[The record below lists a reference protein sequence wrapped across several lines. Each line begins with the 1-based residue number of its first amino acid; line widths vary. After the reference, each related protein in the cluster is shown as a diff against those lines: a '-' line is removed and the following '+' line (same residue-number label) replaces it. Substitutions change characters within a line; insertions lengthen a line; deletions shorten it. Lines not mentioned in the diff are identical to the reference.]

1 MSDAEVNTMEQM
13 LIELIFDMVIPFNI
27 TELPSFRIFVES
39 IRVNASNKIPGS
51 IKIKEILLMNRA
63 NIAVASMG

>member
-1 MSDAEVNTMEQM
+1 MSDTEVKTMEKII
-13 LIELIFDMVIPFNI
+13 IELIVYMAIPFNI

-51 IKIKEILLMNRA
+51 IKIKEILIMNRA